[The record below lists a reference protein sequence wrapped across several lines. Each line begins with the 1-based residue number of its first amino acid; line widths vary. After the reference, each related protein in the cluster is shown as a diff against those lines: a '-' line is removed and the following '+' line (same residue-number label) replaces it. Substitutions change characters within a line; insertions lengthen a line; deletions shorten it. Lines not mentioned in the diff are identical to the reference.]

1 MSGDK
6 IYLTPAFLEFQK
18 KLEEKTSIEIELLDE
33 RLSSKAADAL
43 PGDKKNKASRDALA
57 AMLILQDYLD
67 RL

>member
-1 MSGDK
+1 MSCYK